1 MQADTEQVT
10 QPSQPRGSACCQSC
24 AVSHRPSELRWQRT
38 EAFRDPSP
46 APYQQ
51 LLISQPFASL
61 AAAQNWD
68 FTEHQQAL
76 VDLAEGRFFKGT
88 DGRWHLIPFG

>member
-38 EAFRDPSP
+38 EAFRDPSL